1 MVERRAARFVTSNY
15 SREPGTVT
23 SILQNLGWPTLE
35 TRRQG
40 ARLILLYKIIHA
52 IGTFTVKIKQTNST
66 VQVKNQVST
75 LQQVLPHTRPKYIG
89 QWCLDDALR
98 KPVPVCDRS
107 WNRCISG
114 GCVGVPAVVW
124 KPDF

>member
-1 MVERRAARFVTSNY
+1 MWVICSWNIHFAD
-15 SREPGTVT
+15 TVKNC
-23 SILQNLGWPTLE
+23 QP
-35 TRRQG
+35 
-40 ARLILLYKIIHA
+40 AYA

-107 WNRCISG
+107 WNE
-114 GCVGVPAVVW
+114 AVLIGIY
-124 KPDF
+124 